1 MAPPD
6 DLLSELIIAEEDGG
20 RLDRS
25 ELISMPLLL
34 LAAGHETTVTVHLAT
49 ARDTTRPFV
58 LGGRE
63 IGAREF
69 IMISLAAA
77 NRDPDR
83 FTHPDRIDVDRADN
97 RHIAFGHGIH
107 FCLGAPLALARM
119 EATIATDRLLDR
131 IPELSLDPEYG
142 EPIWRRSLLIRGL
155 TALPVSM
162 VPANEPELEF
172 SAV

>member
-6 DLLSELIIAEEDGG
+6 DLLSELIIAKEDGD

-107 FCLGAPLALARM
+107 FCLGAALARM
-119 EATIATDRLLDR
+119 AATIAINRLLDR

>member
-1 MAPPD
+1 M
-6 DLLSELIIAEEDGG
+6 
-20 RLDRS
+20 
-25 ELISMPLLL
+25 
-34 LAAGHETTVTVHLAT
+34 HLAT
-49 ARDTTRPFV
+49 ARYTTRPIV

-63 IGAREF
+63 IGAGEF

-77 NRDPDR
+77 NRDADR
-83 FTHPDRIDVDRADN
+83 FTHPDRIDVDRADT

-107 FCLGAPLALARM
+107 FCLGAALARM
-119 EATIATDRLLDR
+119 EATIAINRLLDR

-155 TALPVSM
+155 AALPVSM
-162 VPANEPELEF
+162 APANEPELELEF

>member
-6 DLLSELIIAEEDGG
+6 GLLSELIIAEEDGD

-34 LAAGHETTVTVHLAT
+34 LAPGHETTVTVHLAT
-49 ARDTTRPFV
+49 ACDTTRPIV

-63 IGAREF
+63 IGARAF

-107 FCLGAPLALARM
+107 FCLGAALARM

-155 TALPVSM
+155 AALPVSM